1 MRSPCRGVAAL
12 LAPVLAAVLSAG
24 VLVGCG
30 PGAQPDADRAVVRV
44 ASYDFPENQVLA
56 EVYAE
61 GLRRAGFAVVVE
73 HGAGTREVLEPA
85 LEQGVV
91 DLLVDYLGTALTFVR
106 SGSPPDPAVP
116 QPSAQPSPAE
126 LQADLAAELSP
137 RGVSVLAPARA
148 EDQNGFV
155 VRAALADRHGLSR
168 LSDLVDLAPELD
180 LGGPPECASRPLCA
194 PGLERLYGLSFRA
207 VVAMPS
213 RAATVEALL
222 AGEVDVG
229 MLETTD
235 PHLTDPSL
243 RLLADDRRLQPPE
256 NVVPLVRTAVLD
268 AAGDRMRAALDGVS
282 ARLTTADLIVLNRA
296 VDVDGFD
303 AAEAAQRWWSTG

>member
-1 MRSPCRGVAAL
+1 MRSPGRGVAAR
-12 LAPVLAAVLSAG
+12 LAPVLAIVLAAVLAAG
-24 VLVGCG
+24 TTAGCG
-30 PGAQPDADRAVVRV
+30 PGAQPDADRAPVRV

-106 SGSPPDPAVP
+106 PGAPSDPAAG
-116 QPSAQPSPAE
+116 QPSRAE
-126 LQADLAAELSP
+126 LRADLAAELSP

-148 EDQNGFV
+148 EDHNGFV
-155 VRAALADRHGLSR
+155 VPAALADRHGLHR
-168 LSDLVDLAPELD
+168 LSDLVDLAPGLV
-180 LGGPPECASRPLCA
+180 LGGPPECPTRPLCA
-194 PGLERLYGLSFRA
+194 PGLERVYGLSFRA

-213 RAATVEALL
+213 RAATAEALL

-235 PHLTDPSL
+235 PRLADPSL

-268 AAGDRMRAALDGVS
+268 AHGPPMRAALDAVS

-296 VDVDGFD
+296 VDVDGLD
-303 AAEAAQRWWSTG
+303 PAEAAQRWWSTA